1 MRFEVP
7 QFVDVEDKI
16 IGPLTWK
23 QFIYVAG
30 GGGTL
35 FLLYATLPFV
45 LFLLFGIP
53 FGLLAAGLAFYRVNN
68 RPLALMLEAVVT
80 YFGKSRLYIWKREEV
95 HMDMTNT
102 NTPSAAILPQFHANI
117 GGKNNISAMSRQ
129 LEINALK
136 K

>member
-53 FGLLAAGLAFYRVNN
+53 FGLFAAALAFYRINN
-68 RPLALMLEAVVT
+68 RPLSLMLEAVVT
-80 YFGKSRLYIWKREEV
+80 YFGKSRLYIWKREEAHIETMEREV
-95 HMDMTNT
+95 
-102 NTPSAAILPQFHANI
+102 PKIVPQFHPNI
-117 GGKNNISAMSRQ
+117 GGKNNISTLARQ

>member
-35 FLLYATLPFV
+35 FLLYATLPFI

-53 FGLLAAGLAFYRVNN
+53 FGLLAAALAFYRINN
-68 RPLALMLEAVVT
+68 RPLSLMLEAVVT
-80 YFGKSRLYIWKREEV
+80 YFGKSRLYIWKREEASIETMMRDTHV
-95 HMDMTNT
+95 V
-102 NTPSAAILPQFHANI
+102 SVPQFHPNI
-117 GGKNNISAMSRQ
+117 GGKNNISALARQ
-129 LEINALK
+129 LEINALNK
-136 K
+136 

>member
-35 FLLYATLPFV
+35 FLLYATLPFF
-45 LFLLFGIP
+45 LFLIFGIP
-53 FGLLAAGLAFYRVNN
+53 FALLAFGLAFYRINN
-68 RPLALMLEAVVT
+68 RPLAVLLEAIVT

-95 HMDMTNT
+95 QLSTSSQMNMV
-102 NTPSAAILPQFHANI
+102 TPTIAQFHPNI

>member
-7 QFVDVEDKI
+7 QFIDVEDKI

-35 FLLYATLPFV
+35 FILYITLPFF
-45 LFLLFGIP
+45 LFVILGIP
-53 FGLLAAGLAFYRVNN
+53 FGLFAAGLAFYRINN
-68 RPLALMLEAVVT
+68 RPLALMLEAIAT
-80 YFGKSRLYIWKREEV
+80 YFGKSRLYIWKREAQRMSTLDV
-95 HMDMTNT
+95 TRAG
-102 NTPSAAILPQFHANI
+102 TPLAYTHATI
-117 GGKNNISAMSRQ
+117 GGQNTIASLARK